1 MHMTT
6 TTYPTKIGLELILP
20 LIVVFGISSALL
32 IYHEAWVGLIINMT
46 AIVGICYVCLHT
58 TYTIEGDVLSIKSPL
73 ILPINITIDSI
84 KKIQESRDP
93 MSSPAGSLDRL
104 EIIYGERDRVL
115 ISPKCKKEF
124 LEHLQELKP
133 GIEIVLR
140 R

>member
-1 MHMTT
+1 MTT

-32 IYHEAWVGLIINMT
+32 IYHEAWIGLIINMT

-104 EIIYGERDRVL
+104 EIIYGETDRVL

-124 LEHLQELKP
+124 LQHLQELKP